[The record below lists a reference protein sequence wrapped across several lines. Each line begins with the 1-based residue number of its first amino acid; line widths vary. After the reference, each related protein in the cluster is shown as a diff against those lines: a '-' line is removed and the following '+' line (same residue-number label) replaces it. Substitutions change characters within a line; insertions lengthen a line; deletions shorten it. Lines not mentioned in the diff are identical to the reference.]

1 MGISWHN
8 WTYIPEIEPQK
19 SSGIDFWTY
28 ILALI
33 PGLYP
38 EQVCILKMYRQGDL
52 RNMTV
57 FVLLFNAGTDN
68 EGIHTLKLGDRNIV
82 LMFEDEDDAT
92 RYGLMLEAQDFP
104 TPTPEEFDAEEIE
117 SFCRDANYECKFVP
131 SGSLEI
137 PPESN
142 IDSPDWN
149 PDTKSTDALSQSGA
163 TDQQASSTEPA
174 EFSKEELD
182 RLRRRF
188 EGLL

>member
-1 MGISWHN
+1 MN
-8 WTYIPEIEPQK
+8 
-19 SSGIDFWTY
+19 
-28 ILALI
+28 
-33 PGLYP
+33 
-38 EQVCILKMYRQGDL
+38 
-52 RNMTV
+52 V

-82 LMFEDEDDAT
+82 LMFENEDDAT

-104 TPTPEEFDAEEIE
+104 TPTPEAFDAEEIE
-117 SFCRDANYECKFVP
+117 SFCRDANYESKFVP

-149 PDTKSTDALSQSGA
+149 LDGVLADKVSEPSP
-163 TDQQASSTEPA
+163 TDQSTEDKELA

>member
-1 MGISWHN
+1 M
-8 WTYIPEIEPQK
+8 
-19 SSGIDFWTY
+19 
-28 ILALI
+28 
-33 PGLYP
+33 
-38 EQVCILKMYRQGDL
+38 R
-52 RNMTV
+52 V

-104 TPTPEEFDAEEIE
+104 SPTIEAFDAEEIE
-117 SFCRDANYECKFVP
+117 SFCRDANYECKYVEQ
-131 SGSLEI
+131 GSLEV

-142 IDSPDWN
+142 LESPDWDADAT
-149 PDTKSTDALSQSGA
+149 PQADAESGVGADDAMDTDAQPS
-163 TDQQASSTEPA
+163 

-188 EGLL
+188 ENLL